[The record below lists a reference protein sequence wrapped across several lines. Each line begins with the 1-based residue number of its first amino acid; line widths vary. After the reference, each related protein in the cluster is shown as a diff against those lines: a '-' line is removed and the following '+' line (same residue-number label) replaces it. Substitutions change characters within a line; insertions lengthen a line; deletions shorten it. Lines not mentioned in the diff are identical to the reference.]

1 MSAETGVDFRRPG
14 AAEQFLRLSSAAH
27 VGNAGDRHPDHCNGQ
42 PARGGESA
50 LPLVAP
56 CVGNAV
62 FRLTGTRLRALP
74 FSPERIKKELART

>member
-1 MSAETGVDFRRPG
+1 V
-14 AAEQFLRLSSAAH
+14 
-27 VGNAGDRHPDHCNGQ
+27 
-42 PARGGESA
+42 GESA